1 VQGLQTFAVCQGAC
15 PCISIY
21 MDTKSF
27 MIHGNLLV
35 YVRKGVAYEW
45 LESYTGFSVSERED
59 SLKFYVLNSLPY
71 SARMII
77 YLLLVA
83 FGFLIQYITMNPWP
97 GLFC

>member
-1 VQGLQTFAVCQGAC
+1 
-15 PCISIY
+15 
-21 MDTKSF
+21 

-45 LESYTGFSVSERED
+45 LESYTGFPSPERED

-83 FGFLIQYITMNPWP
+83 FGFLIQYITMNPCP
-97 GLFC
+97 GLFVDLCNDFGFCSWF